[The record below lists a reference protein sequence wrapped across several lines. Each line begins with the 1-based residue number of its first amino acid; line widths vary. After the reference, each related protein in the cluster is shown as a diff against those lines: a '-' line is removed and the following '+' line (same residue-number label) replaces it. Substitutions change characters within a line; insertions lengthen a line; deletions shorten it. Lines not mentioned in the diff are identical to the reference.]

1 MAALF
6 HCVCARSS
14 QELNAHDKYDNLV
27 HATDLLQIVFV
38 TNDLHSRLNQLAAPI
53 APLHHVSVD
62 LTDEAICSISNV
74 HFHTYQLEHD

>member
-1 MAALF
+1 M
-6 HCVCARSS
+6 
-14 QELNAHDKYDNLV
+14 NAHDKYDNLV

-38 TNDLHSRLNQLAAPI
+38 TNDLHSRLNQLAGPI

-74 HFHTYQLEHD
+74 QSNAANCRRMFNVFSASV